1 MSKTKFDYVVSC
13 LDPEF
18 ATEVRDLLLNPPA
31 EEPYETLKAQ
41 LTKRTSASEQRRLQ
55 ELLSTE
61 ELGDRTPSQMLRRIQ
76 QLLGDMAPRVDA
88 TLLRELFLQR
98 LPSNVRMVLTPSA
111 GALDLDQLAQLAD
124 RILEASPPTISA
136 TTADNPNTI
145 TTTQLAT
152 QVAQLTERLDKLT
165 SQMTKTIN
173 QLKGYRRQS
182 RSRSPGRFNNQRRR
196 SSSQAEQD
204 GICYYHQKFGDKS
217 YKCQPP
223 ERGRETT
230 RPLAFGDERYW
241 PLT

>member
-1 MSKTKFDYVVSC
+1 
-13 LDPEF
+13 
-18 ATEVRDLLLNPPA
+18 
-31 EEPYETLKAQ
+31 
-41 LTKRTSASEQRRLQ
+41 
-55 ELLSTE
+55 
-61 ELGDRTPSQMLRRIQ
+61 MLRRIQ

-111 GALDLDQLAQLAD
+111 AALDLDQLAQLAD
-124 RILEASPPTISA
+124 RILEASPPAISA

-145 TTTQLAT
+145 TTTQLAA

-182 RSRSPGRFNNQRRR
+182 RSRSPGRFNNRRR
-196 SSSQAEQD
+196 SSAQTEPED

-223 ERGRETT
+223 CKWAGNN
-230 RPLAFGDERYW
+230 
-241 PLT
+241 